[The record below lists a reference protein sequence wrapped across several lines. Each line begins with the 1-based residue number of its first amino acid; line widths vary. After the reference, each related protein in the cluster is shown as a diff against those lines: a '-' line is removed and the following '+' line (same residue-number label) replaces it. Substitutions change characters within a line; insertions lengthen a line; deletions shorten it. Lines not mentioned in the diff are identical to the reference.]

1 MVVVAALETLFKLI
15 FFAFPRLLSQPISFQ
30 LLVELQ
36 NRSGVFLYYFF
47 LDNKQLLLV
56 VAAHWFN
63 LVMTGMAG
71 FVMLL
76 PAVCC
81 ICVIL

>member
-15 FFAFPRLLSQPISFQ
+15 VAFPRLLSQPISFQ

-63 LVMTGMAG
+63 LVMTGMAA
-71 FVMLL
+71 FVML
-76 PAVCC
+76 
-81 ICVIL
+81 